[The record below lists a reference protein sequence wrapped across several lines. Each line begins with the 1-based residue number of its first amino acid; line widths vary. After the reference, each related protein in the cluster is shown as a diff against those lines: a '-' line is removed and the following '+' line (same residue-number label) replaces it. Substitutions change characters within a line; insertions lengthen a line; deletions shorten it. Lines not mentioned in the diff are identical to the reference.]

1 VPLGFAGG
9 PGFGWSDINVFKAG
23 VQWQATPVLTLR
35 AGVNISDNPI
45 QSRDV
50 SFNIV
55 APGVTTTHVTLGGT
69 YALSPNTELTVAYMH
84 APKKSVAG
92 QSFLAGTET
101 IRMSQNSLGIQFGMK
116 F

>member
-1 VPLGFAGG
+1 M
-9 PGFGWSDINVFKAG
+9 
-23 VQWQATPVLTLR
+23 QWQATPVLTLR
-35 AGVNISDNPI
+35 AGVNISDNLI

-55 APGVTTTHVTLGGT
+55 APGVTTTLITLGGT
-69 YALSPNTELTVAYMH
+69 YALSPTTELTVAYMH
-84 APKKSVAG
+84 APKKSVSG
-92 QSFLAGTET
+92 QSFIAGTET